1 MSDSRTPLAEVVNW
15 TLRIPRG
22 VAALSTHSFCE
33 ASRYAV
39 TCARLVCVQ
48 AADHLTVRL
57 RRSTSI
63 E

>member
-1 MSDSRTPLAEVVNW
+1 MSDSRTPLAEVVNR

-39 TCARLVCVQ
+39 TCARLVVQ
-48 AADHLTVRL
+48 AAGHLTVRL